1 MGFVTKGKEKSLLK
15 KKKRGTF
22 LLRFSESVIGGITF
36 SWVEITVTGE
46 PDVKTVQP
54 FTKVDLSQIPFH
66 EIIRN
71 FQILEAENVPENP
84 LLYLYPDTP
93 KDKAFGK
100 YYTEKSGEDSP
111 YIKYIKTK
119 LVFVSKENTL
129 EAKSPM
135 PSDMAQGEGLEP
147 MNGLCGEAAEQDG
160 DLYPLTPPLESYD
173 PDPMMNGSVEDPEPP
188 QDLLMYLNNP
198 NLFDND
204 LLQDDQSL
212 PDFSLQGFN
221 CLLPQS
227 CGSFP

>member
-1 MGFVTKGKEKSLLK
+1 MTTNSTFFFPSSLL
-15 KKKRGTF
+15 
-22 LLRFSESVIGGITF
+22 
-36 SWVEITVTGE
+36 
-46 PDVKTVQP
+46 
-54 FTKVDLSQIPFH
+54 
-66 EIIRN
+66 
-71 FQILEAENVPENP
+71 
-84 LLYLYPDTP
+84 
-93 KDKAFGK
+93 
-100 YYTEKSGEDSP
+100 
-111 YIKYIKTK
+111 
-119 LVFVSKENTL
+119 
-129 EAKSPM
+129 
-135 PSDMAQGEGLEP
+135 
-147 MNGLCGEAAEQDG
+147 EQDG